1 MHTIHVGHLSDTDIA
16 LNYSS
21 IVRPRPSKM
30 TEVLRNFNHKRLET
44 LRRKQVQKLI
54 NLFLRNCYVKH
65 FNINWII

>member
-21 IVRPRPSKM
+21 IVRLKPSKM

-44 LRRKQVQKLI
+44 LRRKQV
-54 NLFLRNCYVKH
+54 
-65 FNINWII
+65 